1 MWEALLEMHE
11 RRAGP
16 EVVVIQGGGTVIK
29 GMQAGEALSLST
41 RESHILGMRIIR
53 DRNRGLLYLSQ
64 QTYVEKV
71 LKRFNVERGKSSSTP
86 LAPHLKL
93 SKADCPKSDTEKAE
107 MAKIPY
113 ASACGSLMYAM
124 VATRPDI
131 AYVVGVVSRFMSN
144 PGKKHWEAVKGV
156 LRYLNGTKDRCICF
170 GKGKLSLS
178 VVGYT
183 DADYVGYLDKWR
195 STSGYLYTFAGGAI
209 SWLSRLQSCVTLS
222 TTEAEYDAA
231 SEACKEAIWLT
242 RLVGDLGIVREI
254 PVLHCDSQSAIQLA
268 RNPVFHA
275 KTKHVDVRY
284 HFIREVLEDKRLQL
298 VKVHTNDNP
307 VDLLTKSLSSER
319 FTHCRELMGI
329 G

>member
-1 MWEALLEMHE
+1 M
-11 RRAGP
+11 
-16 EVVVIQGGGTVIK
+16 
-29 GMQAGEALSLST
+29 
-41 RESHILGMRIIR
+41 
-53 DRNRGLLYLSQ
+53 
-64 QTYVEKV
+64 
-71 LKRFNVERGKSSSTP
+71 ERGKSSSTP

-131 AYVVGVVSRFMSN
+131 AYAVGVVSRFMSN
-144 PGKKHWEAVKGV
+144 PGKKHWEVVKGV

-170 GKGKLSLS
+170 GKGKLS

-183 DADYVGYLDKWR
+183 DADYAGDLDKRR

-222 TTEAEYDAA
+222 TIEAEYVAA
-231 SEACKEAIWLT
+231 SKACKEAIWLT

-268 RNPVFHA
+268 RNRVFHA
-275 KTKHVDVRY
+275 KTKHVNVRY

-298 VKVHTNDNP
+298 VKVHTDDNP
-307 VDLLTKSLSSER
+307 ADLLTKSLSSER
-319 FTHCRELMGI
+319 FTHCTELMGI

>member
-1 MWEALLEMHE
+1 M
-11 RRAGP
+11 
-16 EVVVIQGGGTVIK
+16 
-29 GMQAGEALSLST
+29 
-41 RESHILGMRIIR
+41 
-53 DRNRGLLYLSQ
+53 
-64 QTYVEKV
+64 
-71 LKRFNVERGKSSSTP
+71 ERGKSSSTP

-93 SKADCPKSDTEKAE
+93 SKADCPKFDTKKAE

-113 ASACGSLMYAM
+113 ACACGSLMYAM

-131 AYVVGVVSRFMSN
+131 AYAVGVVSRFMSN

-170 GKGKLSLS
+170 GKGKLS

-183 DADYVGYLDKWR
+183 DANYAGDLDKR
-195 STSGYLYTFAGGAI
+195 RFTSGYLYTFAGGAI

-222 TTEAEYDAA
+222 TTEAEYVAA

-254 PVLHCDSQSAIQLA
+254 PVLHCDSHSAIQLA
-268 RNPVFHA
+268 WNPVFHA

-284 HFIREVLEDKRLQL
+284 HFIWEVLEDKRLQL
-298 VKVHTNDNP
+298 VKVHTDDNP
-307 VDLLTKSLSSER
+307 ADLLTKS
-319 FTHCRELMGI
+319 
-329 G
+329 